1 MKRIGWSLAL
11 VMLAT
16 SAPAR
21 DDGRYANSPL
31 KEWFES
37 LSSDFGPCCSDADGY
52 MVADIDWES
61 DHGHYRVRID
71 GEWVMVPDGAV
82 VTQPNKTG
90 RTMVWKYYIDGHP
103 RVRCF
108 MRGTMI

>member
-1 MKRIGWSLAL
+1 MRRIVWSSAL
-11 VMLAT
+11 IMLAM

-21 DDGRYANSPL
+21 DDGRYADSLL

-37 LSSDFGPCCSDADGY
+37 LSSDFGSCCSEADGY

-61 DHGHYRVRID
+61 DHGHYWMRID

-82 VTQPNKTG
+82 VTQPNKTA
-90 RTMVWKYYIDGHP
+90 RTMG
-103 RVRCF
+103 
-108 MRGTMI
+108 